1 MPPFSICS
9 PNCNYWD
16 AEYVFTHCTGIIC
29 MLQQIPPSV
38 YPIWRHHHLPFILAF
53 FSGFPTT
60 LIVKNNNPTTKET
73 IGTKF
78 ENTSFLFICNYV
90 FSSTDRHCIYISKH
104 FFFLSEIT
112 VLVSYL
118 LFLMWIT
125 TVRLQGHVQF
135 FATPWTAMSQ
145 ASLSISNSQS
155 LLKLMTIKSV
165 KPSNCPLL
173 LLPSVFSRIRVFGNE
188 SVLCIRWP

>member
-38 YPIWRHHHLPFILAF
+38 YPVWRHHHLPFILAF

-60 LIVKNNNPTTKET
+60 MIVKNNNPTTKET
-73 IGTKF
+73 IGTSLKIHP
-78 ENTSFLFICNYV
+78 SYLYV
-90 FSSTDRHCIYISKH
+90 IMYLVLQIDIVYTFQNI
-104 FFFLSEIT
+104 FFFSLRDN
-112 VLVSYL
+112 LVSYL

-125 TVRLQGHVQF
+125 TVRLQGHVQY
-135 FATPWTAMSQ
+135 FATPWTAISQ

-165 KPSNCPLL
+165 KPSNCLL
-173 LLPSVFSRIRVFGNE
+173 LLLTSVFSRIRVFVNE